1 MVSIEFLKKIAL
13 LNGLTDDEITRIA
26 QICRERVVNRDDVI
40 VEENAPSDA
49 MYIIHEGMVE
59 VLLEPGK
66 VTPEALAAPAP
77 TPLLALGRGQV
88 FGEMGLV
95 DSGARSA
102 TVRCAAD
109 NTRLFAI
116 GRDDFLHLCE
126 EDTRIGYVV
135 MRNIARDLSFKL
147 RVRNLAWK

>member
-1 MVSIEFLKKIAL
+1 MISVEFLKKIAL
-13 LNGLTDDEITRIA
+13 FNGLSDDEIARIS
-26 QICRERVVNRDDVI
+26 QMCQEVMISRGDVI
-40 VEENAPSDA
+40 LEENAPSDA
-49 MYIIHEGMVE
+49 MYIIHEGIVE
-59 VLLEPGK
+59 VLLEPDK

-77 TPLLALGRGQV
+77 TTLLALGQGQV

-95 DSGARSA
+95 DHGARSA

-109 NTRLFAI
+109 NTHLVAI
-116 GRDDFLHLCE
+116 NREDFLKLCE

-135 MRNIARDLSFKL
+135 MRNIAKDLSFKL

>member
-1 MVSIEFLKKIAL
+1 MVSVEFLKKIAL
-13 LNGLTDDEITRIA
+13 LNGLSDDEIARIA
-26 QICRERVVNRDDVI
+26 QVCQEKVANRGDVI
-40 VEENAPSDA
+40 LEENAPSDS

-59 VLLEPGK
+59 VLLEPDK

-102 TVRCAAD
+102 TVRCASD
-109 NTRLFAI
+109 NTHLFAI
-116 GRDDFLHLCE
+116 GRADFLRLCE

>member
-1 MVSIEFLKKIAL
+1 MVPVEFLKKIAL
-13 LNGLTDDEITRIA
+13 LNGLSDEEIA
-26 QICRERVVNRDDVI
+26 QVAEVCREAVVNRGDVI
-40 VEENAPSDA
+40 LEENAPSDA
-49 MYIIHEGMVE
+49 MYIIREGMVE
-59 VLLEPGK
+59 VILEPGK

-95 DSGARSA
+95 DRGARSA

-109 NTRLFAI
+109 NTRLLVI
-116 GRDDFLHLCE
+116 RRDDFLRLCE

-135 MRNIARDLSFKL
+135 MRNIAKDLSFKL

>member
-1 MVSIEFLKKIAL
+1 MVPVEFLKKIAL
-13 LNGLTDDEITRIA
+13 LNGLSDEEIA
-26 QICRERVVNRDDVI
+26 QVAEVCRETVVNRGDVI
-40 VEENAPSDA
+40 LEENAPSDA

-59 VLLEPGK
+59 VILEPGK

-95 DSGARSA
+95 DRGARSA

-109 NTRLFAI
+109 NTRLLVI
-116 GRDDFLHLCE
+116 RRDDFLRLCE

-135 MRNIARDLSFKL
+135 MRNIAKDLSFKL

>member
-1 MVSIEFLKKIAL
+1 MVPVEFLKKIAL
-13 LNGLTDDEITRIA
+13 LNGLSDEEIA
-26 QICRERVVNRDDVI
+26 QVAEVCREAVVNRGDVI
-40 VEENAPSDA
+40 LEENAPSDA

-59 VLLEPGK
+59 VILEPGK

-95 DSGARSA
+95 DRGARSA

-109 NTRLFAI
+109 NTRLLVI
-116 GRDDFLHLCE
+116 RRDDFLRLCE

-135 MRNIARDLSFKL
+135 MRNIAKDLSFKL

>member
-1 MVSIEFLKKIAL
+1 MVPVEFLKKIAL
-13 LNGLTDDEITRIA
+13 LNGLSDEEIA
-26 QICRERVVNRDDVI
+26 QVAEVCRETVVNRGDVI
-40 VEENAPSDA
+40 LEENAPSDA

-59 VLLEPGK
+59 VILEPGK

-95 DSGARSA
+95 DQGARSA

-109 NTRLFAI
+109 NTRLLVI
-116 GRDDFLHLCE
+116 RRDDFLRLCE

-135 MRNIARDLSFKL
+135 MRNIAKDLSFKL

>member
-1 MVSIEFLKKIAL
+1 MVPVEFLKKIAL
-13 LNGLTDDEITRIA
+13 LNGLSDEEIA
-26 QICRERVVNRDDVI
+26 QVAEVCRETVVNRGDVI
-40 VEENAPSDA
+40 LEENAPSDA
-49 MYIIHEGMVE
+49 MYIIREGMVE
-59 VLLEPGK
+59 VILEPGK

-95 DSGARSA
+95 DRGARSA

-109 NTRLFAI
+109 NTRLLVI
-116 GRDDFLHLCE
+116 RRDDFLRLCE

-135 MRNIARDLSFKL
+135 MRNIAKDLSFKL

>member
-1 MVSIEFLKKIAL
+1 MVSVDFLKKIAL
-13 LNGLTDDEITRIA
+13 LNGLADDEIALIA
-26 QICRERVVNRDDVI
+26 QVCQETVVNRGNVI
-40 VEENAPSDA
+40 LEENAPSDA

-59 VLLEPGK
+59 VLLEPDK
-66 VTPEALAAPAP
+66 VTAEALAAPSP
-77 TPLLALGRGQV
+77 TPLLALGKGQV

-95 DSGARSA
+95 DRGSRSA

-109 NTRLFAI
+109 NTQLLVI
-116 GRDDFLHLCE
+116 KRDDFLQLCE

-135 MRNIARDLSFKL
+135 MRNIAKDLSFKL